1 MSGNRPATSM
11 DVARAA
17 GVSQA
22 TVSYVLND
30 RPGSRI
36 SEETRARVRDA
47 AERLGYV
54 PHAGA
59 RTLRTGSSGLVL
71 VALPDIPQ
79 GPLATGLIEG
89 LDKELGGR
97 GYTMVQYG
105 GARHVKGVAAA
116 KAWAELRPAA
126 VLADGA
132 RLTGAGIEVLRAAG
146 VKAVVGMGLKAVPGI
161 PSVLADHE
169 GVGALA
175 VRHLVDRG
183 RDGIVAIV
191 PREEGIRPMGLERL
205 RGARSVGVPV
215 KAVDLAFDEGEAA
228 AFVAGL
234 SGGEGVFAYNDDY
247 AMLLL
252 AALHDAGLGVPGDVA
267 VVGCDDLPLSRLTR
281 PRLTTV
287 RPDLSVAPATIA
299 TVIDRLVRGE
309 SCGDV
314 GIWTLELIGRD
325 ST

>member
-71 VALPDIPQ
+71 VALPDVPQ
-79 GPLATGLIEG
+79 GSLATGLLEE
-89 LDKELGGR
+89 LDRKLGGR

-105 GARHVKGVAAA
+105 AREVKGVAAA
-116 KAWAELRPAA
+116 KAWAELRPVA
-126 VLADGA
+126 VLADLA

-146 VKAVVGMGLKAVPGI
+146 VKAIIGMGSEGIGGI

-175 VRHLVDRG
+175 VRHLMERG
-183 RDGIVAIV
+183 RTEIVAIV

-205 RGARSVGVPV
+205 RGARSAGVPV
-215 KAVDLAFDEGEAA
+215 RAVDLAFDEGEAA

-252 AALHDAGLGVPGDVA
+252 AALHDAGLAVPGDVA
-267 VVGCDDLPLSRLTR
+267 VVGCDDLPLARLTR

-287 RPDLSVAPATIA
+287 RPDLSEAPASIA
-299 TVIDRLVRGE
+299 TLIDRLVRGE
-309 SCGDV
+309 TCGDV
-314 GIWTLELIGRD
+314 GIWTLQLIGRD

>member
-79 GPLATGLIEG
+79 GTLATGFFEG
-89 LDKELGGR
+89 LDRELGGR
-97 GYTMVQYG
+97 GYMMVQYG
-105 GARHVKGVAAA
+105 ARQVKGVAAA

-126 VLADGA
+126 VLADA
-132 RLTGAGIEVLRAAG
+132 DRLTGAGVDVLRAAG
-146 VKAVVGMGLKAVPGI
+146 VKAIIGMGAGAAGGV
-161 PSVLADHE
+161 PSVLTDHG

-175 VRHLVDRG
+175 VRHLVDKG
-183 RDGIVAIV
+183 RSEIVVVV

-215 KAVDLAFDEGEAA
+215 RAVDLAFDEGEAA

-252 AALHDAGLGVPGDVA
+252 AALHDAGLAVPGEVA

-287 RPDLSVAPATIA
+287 RPDLSVAPASIA
-299 TVIDRLVRGE
+299 TLIDRLVRGE
-309 SCGDV
+309 RCGDV

>member
-36 SEETRARVRDA
+36 SEETRSRVRDA

-59 RTLRTGSSGLVL
+59 RTLRTGSSGVVL
-71 VALPDIPQ
+71 VAVPDIPQ
-79 GPLATGLIEG
+79 GPLATGLLEE

-105 GARHVKGVAAA
+105 ARRTKGVAAA
-116 KAWAELRPAA
+116 KAWAELRPTA
-126 VLADGA
+126 VVADAG
-132 RLTGAGIEVLRAAG
+132 RLTRAGIEVLRAAG
-146 VKAVVGMGLKAVPGI
+146 VKAIIGMGHAPVDDVP
-161 PSVLADHE
+161 SLLTDHE

-175 VRHLVDRG
+175 VRHLVERG
-183 RDGIVAIV
+183 RDPVVAVV
-191 PREEGIRPMGLERL
+191 PREEGLRQMGLARL
-205 RGARSVGVPV
+205 RGARSAGVPV
-215 KAVDLAFDEGEAA
+215 TAVDLAFDEAEAA
-228 AFVAGL
+228 VFVAGL
-234 SGGEGVFAYNDDY
+234 KGGEGVFAYNDEY

-252 AALHDAGLGVPGDVA
+252 AALHDAGLRVPGDVA
-267 VVGCDDLPLSRLTR
+267 VIGCDDLPLARLTR
-281 PRLTTV
+281 PRLSTV
-287 RPDLSVAPATIA
+287 RPDLSAAPARMA
-299 TVIDRLVRGE
+299 TLIDRLVRGMV
-309 SCGDV
+309 CGDV
-314 GIWTLELIGRD
+314 DVWTLQLIERG